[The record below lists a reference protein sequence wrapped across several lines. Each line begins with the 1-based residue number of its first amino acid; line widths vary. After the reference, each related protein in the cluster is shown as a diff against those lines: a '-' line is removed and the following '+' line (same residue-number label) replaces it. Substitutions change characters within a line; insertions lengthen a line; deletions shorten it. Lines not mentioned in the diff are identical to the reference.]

1 MLLITC
7 ALQVACTSKK
17 ELQFPLEKS
26 IKQELMPLQG
36 LTTPMLVEVRY
47 PYLIMQ
53 NIKQNDSLFH
63 IYDLR
68 TNELKCAFGQKGQGP
83 DDFIN
88 PILVIC
94 QLNDFVIVDESTYQ
108 FFEINNDGCPILKA
122 KIKPKF
128 DGFIS
133 QLGLV
138 NDSVIVGNP
147 AYFNPNI
154 YIYNIDQEAP
164 VKTLKYRDENLM
176 DPILDPNS
184 GQIYANGERIIF
196 SYDYK
201 KEINF
206 MDTEFN
212 LLKKVSFDFAKS
224 DDTLLGSGDE
234 NFAYTTGYLGKR
246 YFYVPYLGQSWKAY
260 QEKGK
265 VGTILEV
272 FDLNGNPIAKY
283 TFEGKSPTFF
293 AVDEETFTLYGTTD
307 DGDPEDC
314 LLVYKLDGLK

>member
-17 ELQFPLEKS
+17 EPQFPLEKS

-53 NIKQNDSLFH
+53 NRKQNDSLFH

-68 TNELKCAFGQKGQGP
+68 TNELKSSFGQKGQGP

-88 PILVIC
+88 PRLVIS
-94 QLNDFVIVDESTYQ
+94 QLNEFVIEDDPTYQ

-128 DGFIS
+128 GGFIS

-147 AYFNPNI
+147 AYFDPNL

-246 YFYVPYLGQSWKAY
+246 YFYVTYLGQSWKAY

-272 FDLNGNPIAKY
+272 FDLDGNLIAKY